1 MKVTLIARSPSVN
14 IDSILLE
21 ERQLITVNFLATLE
35 SEVRA
40 KPKQAKKF
48 IHLLTTTTMVYVSML
63 MLADPTMAASAMAMA
78 PTPTPNIDPDLVN
91 TLIILML
98 SVAGLGVLASV
109 VALMLAGVWK
119 MFFGGKQSDEWR
131 QNIYRGL
138 GQVLLAPVSV
148 ALIVGL
154 AILLFSTIPAFHPL
168 VRPIQAWFQM

>member
-1 MKVTLIARSPSVN
+1 MKVMLIARSPSVN
-14 IDSILLE
+14 IKPYLLG
-21 ERQLITVNFLATLE
+21 ERQSISANFIATLE
-35 SEVRA
+35 SEV
-40 KPKQAKKF
+40 KKNPKQAKKF
-48 IHLLTTTTMVYVSML
+48 KHLLSATAMMCLSML
-63 MLADPTMAASAMAMA
+63 MLADPTMAATVMN
-78 PTPTPNIDPDLVN
+78 PTPNIDPDLVN

-138 GQVLLAPVSV
+138 AQVLLAPVSV
-148 ALIVGL
+148 ALVVGL

-168 VRPIQAWFQM
+168 VKPIQAWFQM